1 MISKIASTPVF
12 SPSSQGSVEFRRQ
25 SRGRRES
32 GDEQISL
39 DEADQ
44 SCGHFSKRN
53 TRSLEFIVKFR
64 YAVLDDVLKN
74 YYVVGTVVR
83 SVRSKSSKKYK

>member
-1 MISKIASTPVF
+1 MREFGRDFENSEHAGVF
-12 SPSSQGSVEFRRQ
+12 AVESSESVEFRRQ

-53 TRSLEFIVKFR
+53 TRSLEFIVEFR
-64 YAVLDDVLKN
+64 YAVLDDVLKKLLRRR
-74 YYVVGTVVR
+74 YC
-83 SVRSKSSKKYK
+83 S